1 MNELSP
7 LVLSFMSFKKS
18 STCVSSSKL
27 SKFKGIELTSDINL
41 LMVLREVGSGL
52 LNPFSLAVLTITFIS

>member
-1 MNELSP
+1 
-7 LVLSFMSFKKS
+7 MSFKKS